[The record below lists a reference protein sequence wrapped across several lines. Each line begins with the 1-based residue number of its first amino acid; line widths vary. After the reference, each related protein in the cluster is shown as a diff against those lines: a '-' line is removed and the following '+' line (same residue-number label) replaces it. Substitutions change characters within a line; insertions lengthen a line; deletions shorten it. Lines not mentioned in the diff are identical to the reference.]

1 MARMR
6 SRILLAGQGLVLVI
20 GAALALD
27 GFWLE
32 PSSLRLRHY
41 DVTVDAP
48 FLKGMTIAVISDLHA
63 GAPYIDEAKI
73 DKVVALTN
81 AAHPDIVLLTGDY
94 VAETVMGGHPMAPE
108 KVVAHL
114 KALHAP
120 LGVYA
125 VLGNHENWTDAGPRF
140 AALFRAA
147 GIPDLENRPLAMH
160 WARGDFYLVG
170 IGDYTSGMSH
180 PPRAFRRIPKDAPA
194 LCFTHSPDS
203 LPILPD
209 NCALTLAGHTHGG
222 QVWLP
227 FLGRPAVAMSSLYG
241 QRYAIGV
248 VREGRKTLF
257 VSPGIGTSLLPVRL
271 GVPPEV
277 SFLTVR

>member
-1 MARMR
+1 MG
-6 SRILLAGQGLVLVI
+6 SRIFVVALALFI
-20 GAALALD
+20 AAGAGLALD

-32 PSSLRLRHY
+32 PSSLKLAHY
-41 DVTVDAP
+41 DVPVDAP
-48 FLKGMTIAVISDLHA
+48 FLKGMKIAVISDLHA
-63 GAPYIDEAKI
+63 GAPFIDAAKI

-81 AAHPDIVLLTGDY
+81 AARPDIILLTGDY
-94 VAETVMGGHPMAPE
+94 VIQGVKGGRPIAA
-108 KVVAHL
+108 KTIVAHL
-114 KALHAP
+114 KPLHAP

-125 VLGNHENWTDAGPRF
+125 VLGNHDNWSDGQRIG
-140 AALFRAA
+140 ALFRAA
-147 GIPDLENRPLAMH
+147 GIPDLENQPLALH
-160 WARGDFYLVG
+160 WRHGDFYLVG
-170 IGDYTSGMSH
+170 IGDYTSGESH
-180 PPRAFRRIPKDAPA
+180 PPRAFRQIPKDAPA

-227 FLGRPAVAMSSLYG
+227 LLGRPAVAASSRYG

-257 VSPGIGTSLLPVRL
+257 VSPGIGTSILPVRL